1 MQVGHDANDNG
12 SMNVRRS
19 AAWQLAPAFTYAEL
33 AGLIADGDDPRFLVR
48 QLREVV
54 IRCARETD
62 LAVIDEIHGEPP
74 TTGSTGWDAVLG
86 GVASMS
92 GRERVSSPDVLQWCF
107 SASRY
112 CVDVMFDP
120 LDSGK
125 YRWLDYMRTPVEL
138 RVRNVI
144 LPYGNLE
151 GV

>member
-1 MQVGHDANDNG
+1 MS
-12 SMNVRRS
+12 SM
-19 AAWQLAPAFTYAEL
+19 APPFTYAEL
-33 AGLIADGDDPRFLVR
+33 AGLIASGDDPRFLIR

-54 IRCARETD
+54 VRSRGEGDQGAID
-62 LAVIDEIHGEPP
+62 LIHGEPA

-86 GVASMS
+86 GVASMT
-92 GRERVSSPDVLQWCF
+92 GHERVSAATHLAWCF
-107 SASRY
+107 DPSRY
-112 CVDVMFDP
+112 VLDELFDP

-125 YRWLDYMRTPVEL
+125 YRWLDYLRTPVEL